1 MADET
6 SNMDVRPL
14 TGALGAEI
22 SGVDLATPLEDGA
35 VAAIRSALL
44 EHLVI
49 VFRDQRLTPGQHL
62 AFARRFGP
70 LHRFAYTAAC
80 ALPDHLEVLRVVKEK
95 EDRKV
100 FGELWHADVT
110 FLEKPVL
117 GSILHAIEVPKQG
130 GDTLFANMYLAY
142 ETLSDGMK
150 ALLERLTA
158 VHESEVRA
166 ENASDV
172 ANGGTGGFVVMGTEH
187 PVIRVHPETGR
198 KSLFVNRTYTTRF
211 SGMTAE
217 ESRPLLE
224 FLFQHATRPEF
235 ITRLRWAPGTVV
247 FWDNR
252 CTQHRPLNDYH
263 GQRREM
269 HRVTIAD
276 AGANPAP

>member
-1 MADET
+1 
-6 SNMDVRPL
+6 MDIRPL

-22 SGVDLATPLEDGA
+22 FGVDLATPLDDRT

-44 EHLVI
+44 EYLVI
-49 VFRDQRLTPGQHL
+49 VFRDQRLTPEQH
-62 AFARRFGP
+62 AGFARRFGP
-70 LHRFAYTAAC
+70 LHSFAYTAAR
-80 ALPDHLEVLRVVKEK
+80 ALEGHPEVLRVVKEK

-117 GSILHAIEVPKQG
+117 GSILHAIETPKQG
-130 GDTLFANMYLAY
+130 GDTLFSNMYLAY

-150 ALLERLTA
+150 GLLERLSA
-158 VHESEVRA
+158 VHESVVRA
-166 ENASDV
+166 ENAGTA
-172 ANGGTGGFVVMGTEH
+172 ANGASGGFVTMGAEH
-187 PVIRVHPETGR
+187 PVIRIHPETKR
-198 KSLFVNRTYTTRF
+198 RSLFVNRTYTTRF
-211 SGMTAE
+211 SGMTVE

-235 ITRLRWAPGTVV
+235 ITRLRWAPGTVT

-252 CTQHRPLNDYH
+252 CTQHMPLNDYH

-276 AGANPAP
+276 PGADPTI

>member
-1 MADET
+1 
-6 SNMDVRPL
+6 MDIRPL

-22 SGVDLATPLEDGA
+22 FGADLAAPLDDR
-35 VAAIRSALL
+35 AIVEIRAALL

-49 VFRDQRLTPGQHL
+49 VFRDQRLTPEQHA

-70 LHRFAYTAAC
+70 LHSFAYTAAQ
-80 ALPDHLEVLRVVKEK
+80 ALEGHPEVLRVVKEK

-117 GSILHAIEVPKQG
+117 GSILHAIETPKQG
-130 GDTLFANMYLAY
+130 GDTLFSNMYLAY

-150 ALLERLTA
+150 GLLERLSA
-158 VHESEVRA
+158 VHESVVRA
-166 ENASDV
+166 ENAGTA
-172 ANGGTGGFVVMGTEH
+172 ANGASGGFVTMGTEH
-187 PVIRVHPETGR
+187 PVIRIHPETKR
-198 KSLFVNRTYTTRF
+198 RSLFVNRTYTTRF
-211 SGMTAE
+211 SGMTVE

-235 ITRLRWAPGTVV
+235 ITRLRWAPGTVT

-252 CTQHRPLNDYH
+252 CTQHMPLNDYH

-276 AGANPAP
+276 PGADPTI

>member
-1 MADET
+1 ME
-6 SNMDVRPL
+6 VRPL

-22 SGVDLATPLEDGA
+22 SGVDLAAPLEQGTI
-35 VAAIRSALL
+35 AAIRAVLL

-49 VFRDQRLTPGQHL
+49 VFRDQRLTPEQHV

-70 LHRFAYTAAC
+70 LHSFAYTAAR
-80 ALPDHLEVLRVVKEK
+80 ALPHHPEVLRVVKEK

-117 GSILHAIEVPKQG
+117 GSILYAIETPQHG

-158 VHESEVRA
+158 LHESEVRA
-166 ENASDV
+166 ENAGQ
-172 ANGGTGGFVVMGTEH
+172 AAKGETGGFAVMGTEH
-187 PVIRVHPETGR
+187 PVIRAHPETGR

-224 FLFQHATRPEF
+224 FLFQHATQPEF
-235 ITRLRWAPGTVV
+235 ITRLRWAPGTVT

-276 AGANPAP
+276 PGAGLAL

>member
-1 MADET
+1 
-6 SNMDVRPL
+6 MDVRPL
-14 TGALGAEI
+14 PGALGAEI
-22 SGVDLATPLEDGA
+22 FGVDLSAPLDDGTI
-35 VAAIRSALL
+35 AAIRSALL
-44 EHLVI
+44 DHLLV
-49 VFRDQRLTPGQHL
+49 VFRDQHLTVERHA

-70 LHRFAYTAAC
+70 LHRFAYTAAQ
-80 ALPDHLEVLRVVKEK
+80 ALPGHPDVLRVVKEK

-117 GSILHAIEVPKQG
+117 GSMLHAIETPQEG

-142 ETLSDGMK
+142 EALSDGMK

-166 ENASDV
+166 ENAGE
-172 ANGGTGGFVVMGTEH
+172 AGNGRAGGFVTMKAEH
-187 PVIRVHPETGR
+187 PVIRLHPETRR

-211 SGMTAE
+211 SDMTAE

-224 FLFQHATRPEF
+224 FLFRHAIQPEL
-235 ITRLRWAPGTVV
+235 ITRLRWAPGTVT

-276 AGANPAP
+276 PLA

>member
-1 MADET
+1 ME
-6 SNMDVRPL
+6 VRPL

-22 SGVDLATPLEDGA
+22 YGVDLAAPLDDRTI
-35 VAAIRSALL
+35 AAIRSALL
-44 EHLVI
+44 EHLLV
-49 VFRDQRLTPGQHL
+49 VFRDQRLTPAQHA
-62 AFARRFGP
+62 AFAQRFGP
-70 LHRFAYTAAC
+70 LHTFAYTAAR
-80 ALPDHLEVLRVVKEK
+80 ALPGYPEVLRVVKEK

-110 FLEKPVL
+110 FLETPVL
-117 GSILHAIEVPKQG
+117 GSILHAIETPATG

-142 ETLSDGMK
+142 ESLSDGMK

-166 ENASDV
+166 ENAGPA
-172 ANGGTGGFVVMGTEH
+172 ANGTPGGFVTMGTEH
-187 PVIRVHPETGR
+187 PVVSTHPETKR

-211 SGMTAE
+211 SGMTVA

-224 FLFQHATRPEF
+224 FLFQHATQPEF
-235 ITRLRWAPGTVV
+235 ITRLRWGPGTVT

-269 HRVTIAD
+269 HRITIA
-276 AGANPAP
+276 G

>member
-1 MADET
+1 
-6 SNMDVRPL
+6 MDIRPL

-22 SGVDLATPLEDGA
+22 FGVDLAAPLEDRI

-49 VFRDQRLTPGQHL
+49 VFRDQRLTPDQH
-62 AFARRFGP
+62 AVFARRFGP
-70 LHRFAYTAAC
+70 LHTFAYTAAR
-80 ALPDHLEVLRVVKEK
+80 ALERHPEILRVVKEK

-110 FLEKPVL
+110 FLERPVL
-117 GSILHAIEVPKQG
+117 GSILHAIETPKQG

-158 VHESEVRA
+158 VHESVVRA
-166 ENASDV
+166 ENAGSASSSASGDFITMQ
-172 ANGGTGGFVVMGTEH
+172 AEH
-187 PVIRVHPETGR
+187 PVIRIHPETKR

-211 SGMTAE
+211 VGMTVD

-224 FLFQHATRPEF
+224 FLFRHATLPEF
-235 ITRLRWAPGTVV
+235 ITRLRWGPGTVT

-269 HRVTIAD
+269 HRITIAD
-276 AGANPAP
+276 

>member
-1 MADET
+1 
-6 SNMDVRPL
+6 MDIRPL
-14 TGALGAEI
+14 PGALGAEI
-22 SGVDLATPLEDGA
+22 FGVDLSAPLDDGTI
-35 VAAIRSALL
+35 AAIRAALL
-44 EHLVI
+44 DHLMV
-49 VFRDQRLTPGQHL
+49 VFRDQRLAVDQHA
-62 AFARRFGP
+62 AFAKRVGP
-70 LHRFAYTAAC
+70 LHSFANTAAQ
-80 ALPDHLEVLRVVKEK
+80 ALPGHPEVLRVVKEK

-117 GSILHAIEVPKQG
+117 GSMLYAIETPKAG

-142 ETLSDGMK
+142 ETLSEGMK

-166 ENASDV
+166 ENAGE
-172 ANGGTGGFVVMGTEH
+172 AGKGKAGGFVTMGTEH

-211 SGMTAE
+211 SDMTVD

-224 FLFQHATRPEF
+224 FLFQHAIQPEF
-235 ITRLRWAPGTVV
+235 ITRLRWAPGTVT

-269 HRVTIAD
+269 HRITIAD
-276 AGANPAP
+276 PTA

>member
-1 MADET
+1 M
-6 SNMDVRPL
+6 NIKPL

-22 SGVDLATPLEDGA
+22 FGLDLAGPLEERA

-49 VFRDQRLTPGQHL
+49 VFRDQRLTPEQHA

-70 LHRFAYTAAC
+70 LHNFAYTAAR
-80 ALPDHLEVLRVVKEK
+80 ALPDHPEVLRVVKEK

-117 GSILHAIEVPKQG
+117 GSILYAIETPQQG

-158 VHESEVRA
+158 MHESEVRA
-166 ENASDV
+166 ENAGQ
-172 ANGGTGGFVVMGTEH
+172 AAKGEPGGFVIMGTEH
-187 PVIRVHPETGR
+187 PVVRAHPETGR

-224 FLFQHATRPEF
+224 FLFQHATQPEF
-235 ITRLRWAPGTVV
+235 ITRLRWAPGTVT

-269 HRVTIAD
+269 HRVTIVD
-276 AGANPAP
+276 AGPDPAP

>member
-1 MADET
+1 ME
-6 SNMDVRPL
+6 VRPL

-22 SGVDLATPLEDGA
+22 FGIDLGQPLDDRTI
-35 VAAIRSALL
+35 VAIRSALL
-44 EHLVI
+44 EHLLV
-49 VFRDQRLTPGQHL
+49 VFRDQTLTPAQQ
-62 AFARRFGP
+62 ADFARRFGP
-70 LHRFAYTAAC
+70 LHTFAYTAAR
-80 ALPDHLEVLRVVKEK
+80 ALPGHPEVLRVVKEK

-110 FLEKPVL
+110 FLETPVL
-117 GSILHAIEVPKQG
+117 GSILHAIETPATG

-142 ETLSDGMK
+142 ESLSDGMK

-166 ENASDV
+166 ENAGPA
-172 ANGGTGGFVVMGTEH
+172 ANGTPGGFVTMGTEH
-187 PVIRVHPETGR
+187 PVIRTHPETGR

-211 SGMTAE
+211 SGMTVE

-224 FLFQHATRPEF
+224 FLFQHATQPEF
-235 ITRLRWAPGTVV
+235 ITRLRWGPGTVT

-269 HRVTIAD
+269 HRITIA
-276 AGANPAP
+276 G